1 MYILFL
7 IYAILFFIFGYSFI
21 FTLIKAIQE
30 EVSPHLTA
38 ILFLVW
44 ASLAIIVTVNLM
56 SL

>member
-1 MYILFL
+1 MYILFFL
-7 IYAILFFIFGYSFI
+7 YAILFFIFGYSFI
-21 FTLIKAIQE
+21 LTLIKAIKE
-30 EVSPHLTA
+30 EVSQHLAA

>member
-1 MYILFL
+1 MYILFFL
-7 IYAILFFIFGYSFI
+7 YTILFFIFGYSFI
-21 FTLIKAIQE
+21 LTLIKAIKE
-30 EVSPHLTA
+30 EVSQHLAA

>member
-1 MYILFL
+1 MYILFFL
-7 IYAILFFIFGYSFI
+7 YAILFLIFGYSFI
-21 FTLIKAIQE
+21 LTLIKAIKE
-30 EVSPHLTA
+30 EVSQHLAA